1 VGLSGHVDFAA
12 DHCQIIIYRDVI
24 RIFLHEFFIEIE
36 GCIIIAGGIVCPSE
50 IQDSVG
56 IFLVYGMGF
65 LQGVYRVGYIP
76 KVKVA
81 DAQIAENAGI
91 IRGNRQ
97 CPAKI
102 RKGFHRLAKFFL
114 NDREPVQGIQV
125 VGIFF
130 NTFWKYLRLESRSF
144 PPMTSIV
151 FILPRPPVI
160 LSAPPFVYLV

>member
-130 NTFWKYLRLESRSF
+130 STRSGN
-144 PPMTSIV
+144 I
-151 FILPRPPVI
+151 
-160 LSAPPFVYLV
+160 